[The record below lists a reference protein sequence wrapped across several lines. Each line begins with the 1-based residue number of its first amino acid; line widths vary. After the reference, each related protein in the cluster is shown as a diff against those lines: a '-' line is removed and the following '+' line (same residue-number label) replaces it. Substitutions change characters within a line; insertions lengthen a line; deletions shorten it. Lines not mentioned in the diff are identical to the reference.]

1 MMYEITE
8 AVDGMT
14 YALWE
19 VDEELKGLIPYL
31 KRRKCTP
38 RVMEEADALLDTRNY
53 LTSILGELI
62 MDDYER
68 MMTE

>member
-14 YALWE
+14 YALYE
-19 VDEELKGLIPYL
+19 VDQELTSLIPEL
-31 KRRKCTP
+31 KRRRCTV

-68 MMTE
+68 MMQE

>member
-19 VDEELKGLIPYL
+19 VDQELTSLIPEL
-31 KRRKCTP
+31 KRRKCTV
-38 RVMEEADALLDTRNY
+38 RVMEEADRLLDTRNY